1 LLDYLEECLGFKGFR
16 QMCRDTRTVTFGF
29 VIRGKTARQEDHRHV
44 VATCALTNALAQ
56 LEAIHAGHGGI
67 SQHNIGPQ
75 RLRFAQA
82 IQGLTRHQD
91 LKALAGKDSLDDG
104 LNGKTVFNEQ
114 QFRGHTEPFSCR
126 STVQAGEQQQP
137 VVSTPCILRRQTEN
151 ASV

>member
-29 VIRGKTARQEDHRHV
+29 VIRGKTARQEDHRHM
-44 VATCALTNALAQ
+44 AAPCTLADSLTQ
-56 LEAIHAGHGGI
+56 LETVHAWHGGI
-67 SQHNIGPQ
+67 RQHNIGLP
-75 RLRFAQA
+75 RLCCVQA
-82 IQGLTRHQD
+82 IQSIICDHD
-91 LKALAGKDSLDDG
+91 LIALAGTDSLDDG